1 MTENILAGSAPDDV
15 LAELVNRGVPK
26 RLALRT
32 LLEIE
37 SSPIFAAALAPARH
51 ARRLELVQRLLTL
64 QMRQARHPAT
74 IERRTTPSADELF
87 DRYLATSTPV
97 VITDLVPSWPA
108 FGKWS
113 PEYLRE
119 RYGEVL
125 VHFADR
131 RESDPF
137 YDYNTNLLTRSST
150 LHEFVDRLLA
160 AGETND
166 FYMVAKNKNIAAT
179 QLVELFQD
187 VKFPAGW
194 FDEKQLLTGSALWL
208 GPAGTVT
215 PLHHDASSI
224 LLCQLY
230 GKKRILLA
238 SPLEVSLFDGAHEAY
253 SAVDPENA
261 TDDPRAQGVTFK
273 DVTLEA
279 GEALFLP
286 AGWLHHVRALTVS
299 ISLGVNHFA
308 CDNDF
313 DAWFMPGA
321 I

>member
-1 MTENILAGSAPDDV
+1 MTENILNGAAPADV
-15 LAELVNRGVPK
+15 LAELVNRGVPS

-32 LLEIE
+32 LQELE
-37 SSPIFAAALAPARH
+37 SSPIFAAALAPARWG
-51 ARRLELVQRLLTL
+51 RRLELVQRLLTI
-64 QMRQARHPAT
+64 QMRQARHPAAV
-74 IERRTTPSADELF
+74 ERRTTPSADELF

-97 VITDLVPSWPA
+97 VITDLVPAWPA

-113 PEYLRE
+113 PEYLSE

-125 VHFADR
+125 VHFTDQ
-131 RESDPF
+131 READPF
-137 YDYNTNLLTRSST
+137 YDANTNQHTRSST
-150 LHEFVDRLLA
+150 LREFVERLGA

-166 FYMVAKNKNIAAT
+166 FYMVAKNKNIANT
-179 QLVELFQD
+179 ELVGLFED
-187 VKFPAGW
+187 VRLPDGW
-194 FDEKQLLTGSALWL
+194 FDAAQLLTGSALWL

-224 LLCQLY
+224 LFCQIY

-261 TDDPRAQGVTFK
+261 ANDPRAQSVTFK

-286 AGWLHHVRALTVS
+286 AGWWHHIRALSVS

-313 DAWFMPGA
+313 DAWFMPGT